1 MNEEQAEYPV
11 DDDLAWCYEAVQ
23 GVSRT
28 FAITIDELEE
38 PTARH
43 ICLGYLLCRVADTVE
58 DAGHIPPKEKAALLR
73 TYANVLDEDDPTTVD
88 EFRTS
93 VDPWL
98 PADLDA
104 DWTVVAESP
113 RVVHTYRK
121 LSPEAKE
128 DILPPVLELT
138 NGMAEFVE
146 RHADTG
152 GLRIQTLEELEEY
165 CWYVAGTVGS
175 LVTGLVTRGASE
187 SRASSLRENARSFGL
202 LLQLVNVAKDVSDD
216 YHEENNVY
224 LPAEWLAEEG
234 VDRDNVLDPDNQ
246 EEVATVIERV
256 VDHASSYLDD
266 TQAYLENLPE
276 HRGNTLSA
284 WGIPYL
290 LAVATLRELRK
301 RPRDVI
307 AEGGVKISR
316 MEVLA
321 IIGWFRQHGDR
332 QALERVR
339 QVVETKPLH
348 EADFSG
354 STPT

>member
-1 MNEEQAEYPV
+1 MNEEQEPYPV
-11 DDDLAWCYEAVQ
+11 DDDLEWCYEAVQ

-58 DAGHIPPKEKAALLR
+58 DAGHIPPAEKAELLR
-73 TYANVLDEDDPTTVD
+73 TYAAVLDDDDPTTVA
-88 EFRTS
+88 EFREA
-93 VDPWL
+93 VDPYL
-98 PADLDA
+98 PATLDD
-104 DWTVVAESP
+104 DWMVVAEAP
-113 RVVHTYRK
+113 RVVRTYRR
-121 LSPEAKE
+121 LSPEARE
-128 DILPPVLELT
+128 SILPPVLELT
-138 NGMAEFVE
+138 NGMADFVE
-146 RHADTG
+146 RHAETG

-175 LVTGLVTRGASE
+175 LVTGLITRGAAD
-187 SRASSLRENARSFGL
+187 SRTSSLKENARSFGL

-234 VDRDNVLDPDNQ
+234 VDRDNVLDPDN
-246 EEVATVIERV
+246 EDEVASVIERV

-307 AEGGVKISR
+307 REGGVKISR

-321 IIGWFRQHGDR
+321 IIGWFRQNGDR
-332 QALERVR
+332 QALDHVR
-339 QVVETKPLH
+339 KIVETKPLH
-348 EADFSG
+348 QADL
-354 STPT
+354 STAT

>member
-1 MNEEQAEYPV
+1 MNEEQAAYPV
-11 DDDLAWCYEAVQ
+11 DDDLAWCYDAVQ

-28 FAITIDELEE
+28 FAITIEELEE

-58 DAGHIPPKEKAALLR
+58 DAGHIPPAEKAELLR
-73 TYANVLDEDDPTTVD
+73 MYADVLDEEDPTTAVD
-88 EFRTS
+88 FREQ
-93 VDPWL
+93 VDPWIPDEL
-98 PADLDA
+98 ND
-104 DWTVVAESP
+104 DWKVVAESP
-113 RVVHTYRK
+113 RVVETYRK
-121 LSPEAKE
+121 LSPEARE

-146 RHADTG
+146 RHADSG
-152 GLRIQTLEELEEY
+152 GLRIQTLDELEEY

-175 LVTGLVTRGASE
+175 LVTGLVTRGTSE
-187 SRASSLRENARSFGL
+187 SRESRLWDNARSFGL

-216 YHEENNVY
+216 YQEENNVY

-234 VDRDNVLDPDNQ
+234 VDRDNVLDPENE

-256 VDHASSYLDD
+256 VDHASGYLDD
-266 TQAYLENLPE
+266 TQTYLEALPE
-276 HRGNTLSA
+276 HRGNRLSA

-301 RPRDVI
+301 RPRDVVR
-307 AEGGVKISR
+307 EGGVKISR
-316 MEVLA
+316 MEVIA

-332 QALERVR
+332 QALEQVR
-339 QVVETKPLH
+339 NIIENKPLH
-348 EADFSG
+348 EADVSV
-354 STPT
+354 